1 MINIQKQNWKKSF
14 PLFSTFICHG
24 QVTHTALEESFAI
37 SPLEQKKIT
46 NIDSPPMGKILLRYD
61 MTAWKSL
68 GINQQLFTFYNE
80 KGIVIKEFVSNR
92 PPERSPYAKLEIP
105 YFEENQKTVSPA
117 LIENLSTNGYF
128 DLANLTFSSKKRIFK
143 NAKINLPDSIVR
155 NSEKIYHSPPSVEYF
170 NEHCL
175 LTNSVFGIVD
185 KSKKSLWKSEH
196 LTVYDYKFNIVHE
209 KEITQE
215 LYSNDGLY
223 LLLVQVRTHQNS
235 EMEIDTADPWAE
247 DIPNEDYDLPM
258 KLIDLKN
265 NTKTLIDVDTRDQPV
280 TNIKYREGNFHIIF
294 GGDTHA
300 FVDIKNRKAYSKYY
314 NERMYEPLLHKIEL
328 GLIDLSQYR
337 AYSF

>member
-14 PLFSTFICHG
+14 PLFSTLIFSFLFASFICHG
-24 QVTHTALEESFAI
+24 QVTHTALEESFAV
-37 SPLEQKKIT
+37 SPLELKAT

-215 LYSNDGLY
+215 K
-223 LLLVQVRTHQNS
+223 H
-235 EMEIDTADPWAE
+235 E
-247 DIPNEDYDLPM
+247 DIHRRVKLPE
-258 KLIDLKN
+258 KLFMRL
-265 NTKTLIDVDTRDQPV
+265 
-280 TNIKYREGNFHIIF
+280 
-294 GGDTHA
+294 
-300 FVDIKNRKAYSKYY
+300 
-314 NERMYEPLLHKIEL
+314 
-328 GLIDLSQYR
+328 
-337 AYSF
+337 